1 MKTVVYNVNHKTITA
16 EDKIISAASCTTN
29 ALAPVVYF
37 LDKAYGIKSGTMTTI
52 HAYTADQRLQDA
64 PHNDLRRARSAA
76 QSIIPT
82 STGAAAA
89 IGLVVPS
96 LKGKLDGIAHRVP
109 TISGSLVDL
118 TVSLQQPASAEE
130 INQLM
135 KSSANESFAY
145 TADPIVSSDIIG
157 HTAGSIFDSLLT
169 KVQPTGEVKVYA
181 WYDNESSYVSQLI
194 RTLIYLFKF

>member
-1 MKTVVYNVNHKTITA
+1 MSAGARRVLISAPAKGEVKTIVYNVNHDTLTA
-16 EDKIISAASCTTN
+16 EDKIVSGASCTTN
-29 ALAPVVYF
+29 ALAPVVHF
-37 LDKAYGIKSGTMTTI
+37 LHKTYGIKSGTMTTV

-76 QSIIPT
+76 HSIIPT

-89 IGLVVPS
+89 IGLVIPS
-96 LKGKLDGIAHRVP
+96 LKGKLDGVAHRVP
-109 TISGSLVDL
+109 TIAGSLVDL
-118 TVSLQQPASAEE
+118 CVTLEKPASAEE

-145 TADPIVSSDIIG
+145 SADPLVSSDVIG
-157 HTAGSIFDSLLT
+157 HDAGSIFDSLLT

-181 WYDNESSYVSQLI
+181 
-194 RTLIYLFKF
+194 